1 MENSQAIEAANLIAS
16 LYRGELTLERLP
28 ESCRPKSIADAQ
40 QILNALSRSLD
51 RPVQGYK
58 CYFPFKATQ
67 PNLFA
72 PIFNILPSGSAITPD
87 VANLHLIEPEILFR
101 AERDLP
107 PREEPYSY
115 EEVASA
121 VVAVPAF
128 EFLATRFSADFASL
142 LGQKDPQIYAD
153 NTLSGG
159 FVVGEAD
166 PNWRALDFLKM
177 RIVTT
182 FDGKIVSDETGG
194 HPVKD
199 PFILIFVGVNLLRS
213 LHGVKKGQLLA
224 TLSPT
229 GLLTAEKGVEIVAEF
244 EGFGRVETRYA
255 F

>member
-1 MENSQAIEAANLIAS
+1 MERNQAVEAANLIAS
-16 LYRGELTLERLP
+16 LYRGETSLERLP
-28 ESCRPKSIADAQ
+28 ESCRPQSISDAG
-40 QILNALSRSLD
+40 QILGELPRAVG
-51 RPVQGYK
+51 RPIRGWK

-72 PIFNILPSGSAITPD
+72 PIFNILQSGEQITRS
-87 VANLHLIEPEILFR
+87 VANLHLIEPEIVFR

-128 EFLATRFSADFASL
+128 EFLATRFSSDFAQL

-159 FVVGEAD
+159 FVVGEPD
-166 PNWRALDFLKM
+166 PNWRAIDFLKM

-182 FDGKIVSDETGG
+182 FDGEVVSDETGG

-199 PFILIFVGVNLLRS
+199 PFILVFVGVNLLRS
-213 LHGVKKGQLLA
+213 AQGVEKGQLLA

-229 GLLTAEKGVEIVAEF
+229 GLLTAKPGQHIVSEF
-244 EGFGRVETRYA
+244 EGFGRIETSYA